1 MCIRDR
7 VPTAFSPNND
17 GKNDLLEIFLDPALP
32 NISSIRIFNRWGAI
46 IYEGANAGETWDG
59 TSKGEPLPSGVYIYM
74 IEAECPV
81 LNNTLVKSG
90 DITIIR

>member
-1 MCIRDR
+1 M
-7 VPTAFSPNND
+7 
-17 GKNDLLEIFLDPALP
+17 
-32 NISSIRIFNRWGAI
+32 
-46 IYEGANAGETWDG
+46 YEGANAGETWDG
-59 TSKGEPLPSGVYIYM
+59 TANGEPLPNGVYIYM